1 MNTNFLS
8 KAALIVL
15 LVATSLVAFWRYE
28 VTVVEPH
35 QSALLTSFRNNV
47 ISRDQLRNLLES
59 VKDAQNGV
67 SQILADAKVTEYNAD
82 QLQAALE
89 NINTAD
95 SRLLAGTQ
103 ESVARLNNDIK
114 EFLAITN
121 QLGLFETKTQEFI
134 LGFAGYFQS
143 FENDIKF
150 WQKDS
155 ATAILQQ
162 VPVNKI
168 SVDNL
173 LQKIDVLKNIIP
185 ELDEFKQ
192 KLQGISASV
201 DQWVDAINAA
211 PTVEEKQILF
221 MTKQSLLKSYPD
233 LFNTFDGYVL
243 DTLDQEKVN
252 VQQIATEIL
261 SSMSAIQKPLQEK
274 LGALDNSIQTQI
286 QQAQKQERQFRDLKR
301 ISVVGTF
308 VVLLGLF
315 AGLVIFTIRFQEGFN
330 LFKYQTAKASEDSKE
345 LISLLKDQS
354 GLVVANFELNQAY
367 EEGLTKVSEGFNG
380 RQIRLQNIDQLV
392 RDTDSLVNESRN
404 NFQTI
409 KEEFYNTEKI
419 SQEIVQLTV
428 ALEGVALQMS
438 VIAERAMLNVAGNH
452 QQAVGKQDTIDE
464 LKYLSSRI
472 RHAVSCTHDALDA
485 RKDTISDAKTKFTLI
500 EKNMDHMTEN
510 ARQALKEIAAA
521 RLDHSQEV
529 SRVNEILASAK
540 TKSMQIADEITALNR
555 QVSDFSILT
564 KHLDALHELAV
575 KASALNAQ
583 SLLVDEKQEP
593 NAATFVSSSKKM
605 NEYIQEY
612 FTKVFENGTLKANVK
627 TSEID
632 SLVQTS
638 PQKSASR
645 INEIISKS

>member
-1 MNTNFLS
+1 M
-8 KAALIVL
+8 
-15 LVATSLVAFWRYE
+15 
-28 VTVVEPH
+28 
-35 QSALLTSFRNNV
+35 
-47 ISRDQLRNLLES
+47 
-59 VKDAQNGV
+59 
-67 SQILADAKVTEYNAD
+67 
-82 QLQAALE
+82 
-89 NINTAD
+89 
-95 SRLLAGTQ
+95 
-103 ESVARLNNDIK
+103 
-114 EFLAITN
+114 
-121 QLGLFETKTQEFI
+121 
-134 LGFAGYFQS
+134 GFAGYFQS

-150 WQKDS
+150 WQKES
-155 ATAILQQ
+155 ASAILEQT
-162 VPVNKI
+162 PVNKLP
-168 SVDNL
+168 VDKL
-173 LQKIDVLKNIIP
+173 IQRIEVLKNIIP
-185 ELDEFKQ
+185 ELDEFEQ
-192 KLQGISASV
+192 KLQGISTSIA
-201 DQWVDAINAA
+201 QWVEAINAA

-221 MTKQSLLKSYPD
+221 MTKQFLLKSYSD

-261 SSMSAIQKPLQEK
+261 SAMAAIEKPLQEK

-286 QQAQKQERQFRDLKR
+286 QQAQKKEKQFRDLKR

-315 AGLVIFTIRFQEGFN
+315 AGLVIFTIRFQEGFH
-330 LFKYQTAKASEDSKE
+330 LFKYQTAKASEDTRE

-354 GLVVANFELNQAY
+354 NLVVSNFELNQAY
-367 EEGLTKVSEGFNG
+367 EDGLNNVVEGFAG
-380 RQIRLQNIDQLV
+380 RQIQLQNIDQLV
-392 RDTDSLVNESRN
+392 RDTDSLVTDSKN
-404 NFQTI
+404 NFVAI

-472 RHAVSCTHDALDA
+472 RHAVNCTHEALDA
-485 RKDTISDAKTKFTLI
+485 RKDTISDAKTKFTVI
-500 EKNMDHMTEN
+500 EKNMDQMTEN

-540 TKSMQIADEITALNR
+540 TKSIQLADEITALNK

-593 NAATFVSSSKKM
+593 NAATFVSSSRKM

-627 TSEID
+627 KNEMD
-632 SLVQTS
+632 SLAQTS
-638 PQKSASR
+638 PQKSSSR
-645 INEIISKS
+645 INETVSNS